1 MGYSISM
8 EKSTLIPHLFRTEY
22 SKIVA
27 VLCNKYGYAFL
38 EEAEDIV
45 SDTFLKASSAW
56 ISGNPPNPA
65 AWLYKVAQNKAL
77 DMFRRKKIFQEKV
90 SPYIKEQ
97 SALPQ
102 DIDFSEE
109 EILDSQLKMMFVLC
123 NNELPPEAQI
133 SLALKILGGF
143 GIEEIAHAFLTSKD
157 TINKRLYRAKQKISS
172 HPPDFELKSPQIQQ
186 GIESVLRI
194 IYLLFNEGYFS
205 FSQTQAIRQELCRE
219 ALRLGLLLTQNP
231 LTNLPQVNALVALMC
246 YHASRL
252 EARAQSLNETTDFEE
267 GHTQPSNPELVQK
280 GDEYM
285 NRAAHGRVLSKYHL
299 EAAIAYWH
307 TQPES
312 EEKWERI
319 LQLYNLLLQ
328 VEYSPMIALNRTYA
342 LAKARSVDQAIK
354 EALKIKL
361 ENNHLYFS
369 LLAKLY
375 ESKSLKK
382 SIEYLQKGLKL
393 AKNEHDRVYY
403 QKRINALKKEGS

>member
-1 MGYSISM
+1 MQ
-8 EKSTLIPHLFRTEY
+8 KPTLIPHLFRTEY

-27 VLCNKYGYAFL
+27 VLCNKYGYDFL

-45 SDTFLKASSAW
+45 SDTFLKASTA
-56 ISGNPPNPA
+56 NPG
-65 AWLYKVAQNKAL
+65 AWLHKVAQNKAL
-77 DMFRRKKIFQEKV
+77 DVFRRKKTFKEKV
-90 SPYIKEQ
+90 FPYMQ
-97 SALPQ
+97 TQTASQQ
-102 DIDFSEE
+102 DLDFSEE

-123 NNELPPEAQI
+123 NNDLQPEAQI

-157 TINKRLYRAKQKISS
+157 TINKRLYRAKQKISNK
-172 HPPDFELKSPQIQQ
+172 PPDFELNPDQIQQ

-252 EARAQSLNETTDFEE
+252 EARAQSLNETTDFEA
-267 GHTQPSNPELVQK
+267 TYAKPSNPELVEK

-285 NRAAHGRVLSKYHL
+285 NRAAQGKVLSKYHL

-307 TQPES
+307 TQPEND
-312 EEKWERI
+312 EKWERI

-342 LAKARSVDQAIK
+342 LAKARSIDQAIQ

-369 LLAKLY
+369 LLAKLH
-375 ESKSLKK
+375 ESRSPKK
-382 SIEYLQKGLKL
+382 TLDYLQKGLKL
-393 AKNEHDRVYY
+393 AKNEYDQKYY
-403 QKRINALKKEGS
+403 QTRIEALKKRHQE